1 MSKLLIRN
9 SLQFRSFFASKLKS
23 ETNFQINRTFSKTLQ
38 MNRIENVLII
48 GSGLMG
54 SGIAQSCATTAK
66 FNSITLQDVSEEQL
80 SKAKTRIT
88 QSLTNLKEKKRVNI
102 DNVEEV
108 VERITLSTQ
117 RKPVSE
123 DNLLIVE
130 AIPELLE
137 PKQRIFKELRE
148 QFGSNN
154 SVIYVTN
161 TSSLPCYEIGKY
173 IDCKERFGGLHF
185 FNPVPLMKLV
195 EIIRVLDGTNDK
207 TYELL
212 VQFVKDIDKVGVS
225 CKDTPGF
232 IVNRLLVPYMQEAVR
247 MLERGDATA
256 RDIDTAMKLGAGYP
270 MGPFELMDYVGLDTN
285 KFIVDAWVARGDPN
299 LNIYRS
305 KLIDMMVAKGNLGK
319 KSGKGFYD
327 YSNSK
332 K

>member
-9 SLQFRSFFASKLKS
+9 SLKLRSIYV
-23 ETNFQINRTFSKTLQ
+23 INSKTDLKLRHFSTTLR

-54 SGIAQSCATTAK
+54 SGIAQCCATTAK
-66 FNSITLQDVSEEQL
+66 FKSITLQDISDQQL

-102 DNVEEV
+102 ENVDQV
-108 VERITLSTQ
+108 VDRITLSTQ
-117 RKPVSE
+117 IKPVSE
-123 DNLLIVE
+123 ENLLVIE

-137 PKQRIFKELRE
+137 PKQRIFKDLCD
-148 QFGSNN
+148 QFKNN
-154 SVIYVTN
+154 KSVIFVTN
-161 TSSLPCYEIGKY
+161 TSSLPCYEIGKH
-173 IDCKERFGGLHF
+173 IDCKERYAGLHF

-195 EIIRVLDGTNDK
+195 EIIRVQDGTNDN
-207 TYELL
+207 TYESL
-212 VQFVKDIDKVGVS
+212 VQFVKDIDKVGVT

-285 KFIVDAWVARGDPN
+285 KFIVDAWLARGDPN
-299 LNIYRS
+299 LSIYRS
-305 KLIDMMVAKGNLGK
+305 KLIETMVAKGNLGK

-327 YSNSK
+327 YSSGK